1 MSAKKIA
8 LDLLININ
16 AGDLTL
22 EELNAQIALAKK
34 QMKEMGDDGSEEFA
48 ALGQVVED
56 AEKSVGGLNEELG
69 KTKKGFEDTGKA
81 QKEAST
87 GSKVFAKGLKAVG
100 VAFKAM
106 GIGLIVA
113 GIKFF
118 FDALASNQK
127 VMNVFNTVTEA
138 ISIVMSK
145 LIDTI
150 VDVVTQV
157 SESSNGFEGLK
168 NVVLGLLTLAI
179 TPLKLSFYAIKLG
192 LQGAALAWEK
202 SFFGGNDA
210 KRIAELSL
218 AIKETSEAIK
228 KTGEDA
234 VSAGISVANNLGKA
248 ANEIGSVVSKA
259 SEGISKLS
267 VKGAIEQAKTNVAL
281 KNSAEIAAAQQG
293 LLVEQ
298 YDRLAEKQRQIR
310 DEERN
315 SIADRMKA
323 NVELGVILEKQEKAM
338 LAQAGL
344 QVAAAQAQVNKN
356 RNTETE
362 TALISALANQAGVLA
377 AVEGLRSEQK
387 VNELGLDRERMEM
400 NASLS
405 QSDADLA
412 YARAKFNAVQITD
425 KVKSLEALKALE
437 EIRQQD
443 EMLRLE
449 GIVELANAG
458 TQAEVDALIAL
469 DVFREESRQ
478 ANIDADRAVLDATVA
493 ANEKKNAE
501 ILGADKEAVA
511 KKAELQALA
520 LGAIKSIADSL
531 SKGNEKQQKKAFQI
545 NKVLSIGQ
553 AIQNTATGV
562 TKAFAQGGVAGIAT
576 GALVAAAG
584 AAQIATIAKTQ
595 FNGGGTGVDAP
606 LPSLGSGGVGSQ
618 PRGFTSPRVDT
629 GQSTTKVI
637 VTETDIR
644 SVTGN
649 VSGIYNR
656 AVVVE

>member
-576 GALVAAAG
+576 VA
-584 AAQIATIAKTQ
+584 
-595 FNGGGTGVDAP
+595 
-606 LPSLGSGGVGSQ
+606 
-618 PRGFTSPRVDT
+618 
-629 GQSTTKVI
+629 
-637 VTETDIR
+637 
-644 SVTGN
+644 
-649 VSGIYNR
+649 
-656 AVVVE
+656 

>member
-218 AIKETSEAIK
+218 AIKETS
-228 KTGEDA
+228 
-234 VSAGISVANNLGKA
+234 GKA